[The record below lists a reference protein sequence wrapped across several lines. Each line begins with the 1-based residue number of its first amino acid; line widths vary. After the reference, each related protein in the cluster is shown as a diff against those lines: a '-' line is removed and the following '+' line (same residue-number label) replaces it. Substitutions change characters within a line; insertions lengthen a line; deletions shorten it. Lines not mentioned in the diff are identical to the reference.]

1 MILEIKSSLLIINHK
16 ETIIKKESF
25 ILKNCRIQTIQI
37 IPKKVSL
44 TKIVFMIRKK
54 NRRIAHIIE
63 NNKKIKIITLKELD
77 HIEEEGALEE
87 EEVVDSKIT
96 ILNRKMKRLLD
107 NFQPKI
113 FNLIIRKTWEV
124 GEIQITTRILTI
136 INKQRNNHRK
146 MTIKF
151 LKKGKIVKVK
161 KIDAEISID

>member
-1 MILEIKSSLLIINHK
+1 M
-16 ETIIKKESF
+16 
-25 ILKNCRIQTIQI
+25 
-37 IPKKVSL
+37 
-44 TKIVFMIRKK
+44 
-54 NRRIAHIIE
+54 
-63 NNKKIKIITLKELD
+63 
-77 HIEEEGALEE
+77 ALEE